1 MTKKPV
7 REWLPAHPTLLPPD
21 IRHWLPDADDHLVWF
36 VLDMIER
43 IDLHPIEARLDAR
56 DHRGTVPYDPRMM
69 VALLVYAYAVG
80 VFSSRRIERA
90 TYEDVA
96 FRVLTADQHPDHDT
110 IATFRRENLGDFQHV
125 FVQILRIA
133 GQMGLVRFGVLG
145 LDGVKILAN
154 ASKHQAMSYDRMK
167 SELVRLE
174 EEIARLVAI
183 AEQTDS
189 EEQARF
195 GDGRLMDLPDELR
208 RRQERKAKIKAAM
221 ALLEEEAREAR
232 LAELREQEAR
242 HRAREE
248 DTDEDETTRKRSAT
262 LASQRAESIASME
275 SDAAPSDPQS
285 DKEEE
290 EEDDDDGH
298 DDGESD
304 QVGAMPSHRPPHHV
318 DGTPKDKA
326 QRNFTATA
334 AS

>member
-21 IRHWLPDADDHLVWF
+21 IRHWLPDDHLVWF
-36 VLDMIER
+36 VLDIIER

-154 ASKHQAMSYDRMK
+154 ASKHQAMWYDRMK
-167 SELVRLE
+167 SEL
-174 EEIARLVAI
+174 ARRGGDRPAG
-183 AEQTDS
+183 
-189 EEQARF
+189 
-195 GDGRLMDLPDELR
+195 GDGGADGQRGAGSVRGWPADG
-208 RRQERKAKIKAAM
+208 
-221 ALLEEEAREAR
+221 
-232 LAELREQEAR
+232 
-242 HRAREE
+242 
-248 DTDEDETTRKRSAT
+248 SA
-262 LASQRAESIASME
+262 
-275 SDAAPSDPQS
+275 
-285 DKEEE
+285 
-290 EEDDDDGH
+290 G
-298 DDGESD
+298 G
-304 QVGAMPSHRPPHHV
+304 
-318 DGTPKDKA
+318 
-326 QRNFTATA
+326 ATA
-334 AS
+334 SA